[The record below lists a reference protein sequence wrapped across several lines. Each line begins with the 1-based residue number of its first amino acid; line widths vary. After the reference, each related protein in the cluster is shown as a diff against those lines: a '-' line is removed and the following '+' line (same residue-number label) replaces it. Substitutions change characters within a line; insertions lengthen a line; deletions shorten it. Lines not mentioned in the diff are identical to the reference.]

1 MSEVFGKVCLGVEV
15 LGVFVPWFCL
25 NQDWP
30 GFIGFTGGVGLDDSG
45 CYSSCSCKLRF
56 CILNRMFKILRMF
69 RSPTFRSFGAGSS
82 CLSFISFASCSTFCF
97 LLESEL
103 T

>member
-45 CYSSCSCKLRF
+45 C
-56 CILNRMFKILRMF
+56 
-69 RSPTFRSFGAGSS
+69 
-82 CLSFISFASCSTFCF
+82 
-97 LLESEL
+97 
-103 T
+103 